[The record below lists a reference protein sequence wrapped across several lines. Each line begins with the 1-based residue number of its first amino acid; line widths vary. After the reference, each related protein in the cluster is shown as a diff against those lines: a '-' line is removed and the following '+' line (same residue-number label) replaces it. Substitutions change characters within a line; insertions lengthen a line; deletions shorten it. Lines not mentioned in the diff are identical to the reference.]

1 MFLRVVL
8 LILHVA
14 SAALLFGAPLGL
26 PRVLR
31 NGLRLGDEP
40 FRVAVDEALKRA
52 RLAQI
57 GSLLTLLTGVALIFN
72 AGGFG
77 MTSPNFHAALG
88 IMLLAIGFS
97 AAWMGPNTGKLVQS
111 SQPTPVRRSQAEAA
125 IKKLAI
131 GAGVLHTLWFILL
144 TLMFVRF

>member
-1 MFLRVVL
+1 MFVRVVL
-8 LILHVA
+8 LVLHVA
-14 SAALLFGAPLGL
+14 SATLLFAAPLGL

-40 FRVAVDEALKRA
+40 FRVAVDEALKRS
-52 RLAQI
+52 RMAQI

-77 MTSPNFHAALG
+77 RVSPNFHAALG
-88 IMLLAIGFS
+88 LMLLAIAFS

-111 SQPTPVRRSQAEAA
+111 SQPTPVDKGGAEGA
-125 IKKLAI
+125 IKKLAM

-144 TLMFVRF
+144 VLMFVRF